1 MKSKVEIMKEWR
13 NENKTIFITF
23 VALAVV
29 CVITVIA
36 IL

>member
-1 MKSKVEIMKEWR
+1 MKGKFEIMKEWR
-13 NENKTIFITF
+13 NENKTLFITF

-29 CVITVIA
+29 CVIAVVA